1 MNYAFDSLPL
11 QISPLTTFLLIAL
24 AVFLLLILF
33 VIKKVHDDYT
43 KGSDYSSQ
51 SAKLIT
57 NSAILYRITKTYEFN
72 HEEFAFLKK
81 MCTTQKIPNLEYT
94 FHFDVPSDQFFIS
107 KFNEINGQTNKKD
120 ETIQNELALLFSIK
134 QKVDNSRKTLSNMTS
149 TASIPVGDS
158 IFYFSDTKE
167 QFEATILGNTK
178 SELILSI
185 PKDIFG
191 NPIKPPALSK
201 ISLLYQTKN
210 GSAYLSDVRIIR
222 YQDTT
227 GNGEMVTSHCN
238 NMQSYQRRQFK
249 RVNMNIPCV
258 FSAVKITTGG
268 PKSKADL
275 TYTPMERKYT
285 GQLLE
290 LSAGGCSIMT
300 SMNIRE
306 KQYIYAEI
314 KIDGEQPDSVIGLIV
329 NTTPITDRRQY
340 VLHILFVRITNKTRN
355 KIFAR
360 VYEYKK

>member
-1 MNYAFDSLPL
+1 MNKNFESLPL
-11 QISPLTTFLLIAL
+11 QISSNTTFLLLGLAL
-24 AVFLLLILF
+24 FLLIILF
-33 VIKKVHDDYT
+33 AIKKIHDKYT

-57 NSAILYRITKTYEFN
+57 NGAILYRVTKTYEFD
-72 HEEFAFLKK
+72 HDEYMFLKK
-81 MCTTQKIPNLEYT
+81 MCTAQRIPNLEYT
-94 FHFDVPSDQFFIS
+94 FHFDVPSDQFFIT
-107 KFNEINGQTNKKD
+107 KFNEINGQTDKKD
-120 ETIQNELALLFSIK
+120 DTIQNELALLFSIK
-134 QKVDNSRKTLSNMTS
+134 QKVDNSRKTLSNLTS
-149 TASIPVGDS
+149 TALIPAGDS
-158 IFYFSDTKE
+158 IYYFSDTKE
-167 QFEATILGNTK
+167 QFEAKIIDNTK
-178 SELILSI
+178 NELIISI
-185 PKDIFG
+185 TKDIFG
-191 NPIKPPALSK
+191 NTIKPPALSK

-222 YQDTT
+222 YQNTT

-249 RVNMNIPCV
+249 RVPMNIPCN

-268 PKSKADL
+268 TGTKANIS
-275 TYTPMERKYT
+275 YTPMERKYT

-306 KQYIYAEI
+306 KQYIYAELN
-314 KIDGEQPDSVIGLIV
+314 IDGIQPDSVIGLIV

-340 VLHILFVRITNKTRN
+340 VLHILFVRISCKTRN